1 MARTKQENNEFS
13 VNVLMEIESVDSSA
27 GKEVLDKIRQK
38 SIFKVA
44 FKGC

>member
-1 MARTKQENNEFS
+1 
-13 VNVLMEIESVDSSA
+13 MEIESVDSSA

>member
-1 MARTKQENNEFS
+1 MARTERENNEFS
-13 VNVLMEIESVDSSA
+13 VDVLMANESVDSSA

-44 FKGC
+44 FKDC